1 MLPKETNMLIRPILF
16 ALALAFSA
24 GAGAQSGFPSKP
36 IRILV
41 GFAPG
46 GNTDVVARVTA
57 ARMQDLLGQPVV
69 VENKAGAG
77 GVVATEFTAKAAPD
91 GYTLLMSSLG
101 PHTVSPSL
109 IKNIGFDPV
118 TDLAPVS
125 NVAVNALLLMVNPA
139 LPVKSVPE
147 LITYAKANPGK
158 LNFGSSGVGATTHL
172 SGELFNNMAGVK
184 MVHVA
189 FKGGPPAIAALLAGD
204 LQLMFANLS
213 DALPQVKS
221 GKLRGIAV
229 TTAKRVA
236 QVPDLPSVAEAGLPG
251 FDVAPWN
258 GLVAPGK
265 TPPEIIA
272 KLSETIQKI
281 AREQAFRDKMFEIG
295 SEPLGDTPEHYAA
308 TIKADI
314 ARWSKIV
321 REAGIKA
328 E

>member
-1 MLPKETNMLIRPILF
+1 MLIRPILF

-147 LITYAKANPGK
+147 LIAHAKANPGK